1 MGGSYAVDA
10 ATLLIETLF
19 GLYIVIV
26 LLRFLLQLARADFYN
41 PISQFIVK
49 ATQPP
54 LKPLRRL
61 IPGFA
66 GLDLA
71 ALFLMLVLQ
80 SIELWLIFAVRD
92 VAPGFAAIAIL
103 SVAELLQLC
112 IYVFLFS
119 IIVQVVLSWLNPDTY
134 NPVTTLLYRLN
145 EPLLRPARRL
155 LPPFSG
161 IDLSPL
167 VVIIVLQL
175 ASILLVRPI
184 RDIAKSFL

>member
-1 MGGSYAVDA
+1 MGGSYTVDA
-10 ATLLIETLF
+10 ATLLIETVF
-19 GLYIVIV
+19 GLYIIIV

-80 SIELWLIFAVRD
+80 IIELWLIFAVRGT
-92 VAPGFAAIAIL
+92 APGFAAIAIL

-134 NPVTTLLYRLN
+134 NPVTALLYRLN

-167 VVIIVLQL
+167 VVIVVLQL

>member
-1 MGGSYAVDA
+1 MGNPYATDA

-19 GLYIVIV
+19 GLYIIIV
-26 LLRFLLQLARADFYN
+26 LLRFLLQWVRADFYN
-41 PISQFIVK
+41 PISLFIVK

-54 LKPLRRL
+54 LRPMRRI

-71 ALFLMLVLQ
+71 ALVLMLVLQ
-80 SIELWLIFAVRD
+80 CVELWLIFTVRD
-92 VAPGFAAIAIL
+92 IAPSFAGIAIL
-103 SVAELLQLC
+103 SVAELMQLC

-119 IIVQVVLSWLNPDTY
+119 IIVQVVLSWLSPDSY
-134 NPVTTLLYRLN
+134 NPVTALLYSLN

-175 ASILLVRPI
+175 GSILLVRPV
-184 RDIAKSFL
+184 RDFARTFF

>member
-1 MGGSYAVDA
+1 MGNPYATDA
-10 ATLLIETLF
+10 ATLLIETVF
-19 GLYIVIV
+19 GLYIIIV
-26 LLRFLLQLARADFYN
+26 LLRFLLQWVRADFYN
-41 PISQFIVK
+41 PVSQFIVK

-54 LKPLRRL
+54 LAPMRRV

-71 ALFLMLVLQ
+71 ALVLVLVLQ
-80 SIELWLIFAVRD
+80 FIELWLIFAVRGI
-92 VAPGFAAIAIL
+92 APDFAGIAIL
-103 SVAELLQLC
+103 AVAELLQLC

-119 IIVQVVLSWLNPDTY
+119 IIVQVVLSWISPDTY
-134 NPVTTLLYRLN
+134 NPVTALLYRLN

-167 VVIIVLQL
+167 VVIIALQL
-175 ASILLVRPI
+175 GSILLVRPI
-184 RDIAKSFL
+184 RDLARSFF